1 MTGQTGCI
9 TSLGRRR
16 GSRAGLRGAETRPWS
31 PTRRAGPGS
40 PGQQLQALPTVSK
53 SIIDFQVPYAM
64 YDLLTNLP
72 DALHDEHAVLPAEY
86 GGPDTLVQQLHQGG
100 GDGVVVGPGGQGGD
114 DGKDER
120 ITR

>member
-86 GGPDTLVQQLHQGG
+86 RGPDTLGQQLHQS
-100 GDGVVVGPGGQGGD
+100 
-114 DGKDER
+114 
-120 ITR
+120 